1 MDFLSDN
8 YPSFPVVATIGFFD
22 GVHLGH
28 QFLLRHVRETARKNG
43 MKSLVITFREHPS
56 ESLNREVK
64 PQLITTYEERIGL
77 IAENGIDYGYILDF
91 NQEMARLTSNDFIR
105 KYLYKRLNVKIL
117 IIGYDHHFGSDTSNR
132 FEAYQASGLKY
143 GIDVQL
149 APQFTLPHYDHISS
163 STIRKLI
170 QEGDMECA
178 NRLLGHPYSFNGT
191 VITGHQIGRN
201 IGFPTANINILGTNK
216 VLPKEGVYAVK
227 AKVNDKEH
235 LGVANWG
242 RRPTF
247 ELGGQPVL
255 EVHLLDFN
263 DNIYSQTAEISFMKY
278 IREEKQFSSP
288 EELQRNVQYDID
300 EVNLFFSV

>member
-1 MDFLSDN
+1 
-8 YPSFPVVATIGFFD
+8 
-22 GVHLGH
+22 
-28 QFLLRHVRETARKNG
+28 
-43 MKSLVITFREHPS
+43 
-56 ESLNREVK
+56 
-64 PQLITTYEERIGL
+64 
-77 IAENGIDYGYILDF
+77 
-91 NQEMARLTSNDFIR
+91 
-105 KYLYKRLNVKIL
+105 
-117 IIGYDHHFGSDTSNR
+117 
-132 FEAYQASGLKY
+132 
-143 GIDVQL
+143 
-149 APQFTLPHYDHISS
+149 
-163 STIRKLI
+163 
-170 QEGDMECA
+170 MECA

-288 EELQRNVQYDID
+288 EELQRNVQHDID

>member
-163 STIRKLI
+163 STIRKFQKLI
-170 QEGDMECA
+170 K
-178 NRLLGHPYSFNGT
+178 S
-191 VITGHQIGRN
+191 
-201 IGFPTANINILGTNK
+201 
-216 VLPKEGVYAVK
+216 
-227 AKVNDKEH
+227 
-235 LGVANWG
+235 
-242 RRPTF
+242 
-247 ELGGQPVL
+247 
-255 EVHLLDFN
+255 
-263 DNIYSQTAEISFMKY
+263 
-278 IREEKQFSSP
+278 
-288 EELQRNVQYDID
+288 
-300 EVNLFFSV
+300 